1 MLLVWKHGAILA
13 KTNTHISRSLALALP
28 PLTTSPLAHAHT
40 HAPSCFSLQA
50 LEHFQGM
57 GKKMGINPAKA
68 LQQAAKELVPYTGD

>member
-1 MLLVWKHGAILA
+1 
-13 KTNTHISRSLALALP
+13 
-28 PLTTSPLAHAHT
+28 
-40 HAPSCFSLQA
+40 LQA